1 MRRRLLFLSLLLVPL
16 ATRAQQVGVLTH
28 DAVLHDGPSRTA
40 PRLGDLAAGETVS
53 LLRREHRNGY
63 LQVRTQT
70 EDVGWVWELY
80 VHLVDPTEVHEP
92 TTPHTLVPSPLGVD
106 VPAGDFD
113 NCPDSGDA
121 QLARVR
127 VLNRLKNR
135 SAEPRD
141 ADIDSSVTLAAMLAP
156 SSGDSGD
163 LGRFQETKAAEITA
177 FVYRVIPGG
186 KKETANCKLG
196 DPVHRDTHIEL
207 ILGPSDTA
215 EIRRVIAEVT
225 PRWRAAL
232 KDRGVDWSTAALQ
245 QTIEGHWVRLR
256 GWLMFDLE
264 HQAQAENT
272 NPGNSANWRATAWE
286 IHPITF
292 LAAAVSPP

>member
-16 ATRAQQVGVLTH
+16 AARAQQVGVLTH

-121 QLARVR
+121 RSEEHTSELQSRGHLVC
-127 VLNRLKNR
+127 RLLLEQKNGGELTSP
-135 SAEPRD
+135 SA
-141 ADIDSSVTLAAMLAP
+141 
-156 SSGDSGD
+156 
-163 LGRFQETKAAEITA
+163 
-177 FVYRVIPGG
+177 
-186 KKETANCKLG
+186 
-196 DPVHRDTHIEL
+196 L
-207 ILGPSDTA
+207 I
-215 EIRRVIAEVT
+215 IYCF
-225 PRWRAAL
+225 
-232 KDRGVDWSTAALQ
+232 
-245 QTIEGHWVRLR
+245 LR
-256 GWLMFDLE
+256 KMKC
-264 HQAQAENT
+264 
-272 NPGNSANWRATAWE
+272 SA
-286 IHPITF
+286 
-292 LAAAVSPP
+292 